1 MKVPAIRA
9 VGAALAATR
18 GRGQAP
24 LPYMPK
30 VTSADHDAT
39 GPLGQR
45 GLLWSLLRVEV
56 SCTLWDHDW
65 TAINR
70 TYVISLMLPTI
81 RVIYGRR

>member
-1 MKVPAIRA
+1 M
-9 VGAALAATR
+9 ATR
-18 GRGQAP
+18 G
-24 LPYMPK
+24 
-30 VTSADHDAT
+30 
-39 GPLGQR
+39 R